1 MLWDTKP
8 QYHTA
13 LVMRIDTYL
22 HHGPV
27 TDYTDAMRHKA
38 TVSHCTGHENRH
50 LPASHPSNRL
60 YRCSGTQ
67 SYSITLVMRIDTYQ
81 RHVLNISCSSHVLW
95 LPTML
100 MSLMKPQDQT
110 GHQTHWLH
118 VLVMDCGY
126 YLCSCHS
133 WNYKI
138 KRAITGTYQLHVK
151 VADSGY
157 ERLCTLDHGEWHC
170 DWNNETCDQKMKSHD
185 YDESVLFGGGV
196 GGGRCGEVFFCVCT
210 ESRHKIKHWLMEES
224 VRKTMLLTN
233 NWGKQLMLL
242 TNNWGKQLLLITNNQ
257 WGQFGE

>member
-27 TDYTDAMRHKA
+27 TDYTVAMRHKA

-67 SYSITLVMRIDTYQ
+67 GYSITLVMRIDTYQ

-110 GHQTHWLH
+110 GHQTHLLASCSSHGLWILLVLMPLMKLQDQTGHHGHLPASCQSRWQWVWTAVHTGSRRMTLWLKQWNLWPKNE
-118 VLVMDCGY
+118 VSWLWWISPFWGWCGG
-126 YLCSCHS
+126 
-133 WNYKI
+133 W
-138 KRAITGTYQLHVK
+138 AV
-151 VADSGY
+151 
-157 ERLCTLDHGEWHC
+157 
-170 DWNNETCDQKMKSHD
+170 
-185 YDESVLFGGGV
+185 GGGV
-196 GGGRCGEVFFCVCT
+196 FFLCVL
-210 ESRHKIKHWLMEES
+210 KADIK
-224 VRKTMLLTN
+224 
-233 NWGKQLMLL
+233 
-242 TNNWGKQLLLITNNQ
+242 
-257 WGQFGE
+257 